1 MSDEVDGCDDQDC
14 DENIVGENI
23 DMEVNLV
30 QKTRLDMDRYKH
42 FMETMY
48 NCIDETGRD
57 L

>member
-42 FMETMY
+42 FM
-48 NCIDETGRD
+48 
-57 L
+57 